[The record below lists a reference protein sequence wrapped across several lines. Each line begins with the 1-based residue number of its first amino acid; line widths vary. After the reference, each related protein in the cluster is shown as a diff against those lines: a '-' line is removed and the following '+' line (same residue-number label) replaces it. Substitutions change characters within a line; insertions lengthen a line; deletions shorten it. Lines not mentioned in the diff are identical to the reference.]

1 MKAFVK
7 TEEFQQLNVGFVMD
21 EGHGCNSNAFHVF
34 YGERTSWRLRLNFT
48 GTTGHGS
55 LLLEKTAAEK
65 FVNVIKK
72 FMDYRQKELEKLK
85 NNANLTIGDVT
96 TVNLTMINGGIQ
108 NNVIPPTISCVF
120 DIRIAIDVDLIEFEN
135 MVRSQSRH

>member
-7 TEEFQQLNVGFVMD
+7 TNEFQQLNVGFVMD

-34 YGERTSWRLRLNFT
+34 YGERTSWRLRLIFT

-55 LLLEKTAAEK
+55 LLMEKTAAEK
-65 FVNVIKK
+65 FVFVVNK
-72 FMDYRQKELEKLK
+72 FMAFRKMELEKLK
-85 NNANLTIGDVT
+85 TNDKLTIGDVT

-108 NNVIPPTISCVF
+108 NNVIPPTINCVF
-120 DIRIAIDVDLIEFEN
+120 DVRIAIDVDLVEFEK
-135 MVRSQSRH
+135 MVKF